1 MKRTPETMY
10 ALVDCNNFYAS
21 CERVFDPSL
30 EHRPVVVLSNNDGC
44 VIARSQEA
52 KDLGIKMGEPIFKCR
67 DRIRKHDIV
76 VRSSNYTLY
85 QDLSRR
91 VVETIRHF
99 VPDIEVYSIDE
110 VFLDLVP
117 MVERDLEALSRTVR
131 HTVRKWT
138 GIPVSIGLGTTK
150 TLAKAANRIAKRTPG
165 ADGFHRFPDAD
176 PERTRTLEAI
186 GIQDVWG
193 IGRRWA
199 RRFTDLGIRT
209 ALDLSRVPPS
219 EVRRNFNVVAMR
231 TALELRGVPCQQ
243 LETVPEPRQ
252 TLVRSRSFGEMVT
265 EWTDLSEAIATH
277 ATRAAEKLRA
287 EGGRAGRLSVFLN
300 TNRFREDLPQ
310 YHRSGTCE
318 LLPHTNTTP
327 VILGK
332 AMEIGRRLWRAGFH
346 YKKAGVMLSELAFE
360 HAQTSLFDDRDHARD
375 ERLMA
380 TLDRINQKMGAHTL
394 HPAAT
399 GRPDR
404 QRWQMKRRFHS
415 PKYTT
420 RWSDL
425 PKTR

>member
-1 MKRTPETMY
+1 MRRAAKRMY

-21 CERVFDPSL
+21 CERVFDPGL
-30 EHRPVVVLSNNDGC
+30 EGRPVVVLSNNDGC

-52 KDLGIKMGEPIFKCR
+52 KDLGIGMGEPIFKCR
-67 DRIRKHDIV
+67 DRIDAQGVV

-91 VVETIRHF
+91 VVETIGQF

-110 VFLDLVP
+110 VFLDLAP
-117 MVERDLEALSRTVR
+117 MAGRDLDDLCRTIRGTVR
-131 HTVRKWT
+131 QWT
-138 GIPVSIGLGTTK
+138 GIPVSIGVGTTK
-150 TLAKAANRIAKRTPG
+150 TLAKAANRIAKRTPASRG
-165 ADGFHRFPDAD
+165 VHRFPEDE
-176 PERTRTLEAI
+176 PERSRTLESI

-199 RRFTDLGIRT
+199 RRFLDLGIAT
-209 ALDLSRVPPS
+209 ALDLTRVPPT

-231 TALELRGVPCQQ
+231 TALELDGVPCQE
-243 LETVPEPRQ
+243 LETVVEPRQ

-265 EWTDLSEAIATH
+265 DWTDLSEAIATH

-287 EGGRAGRLSVFLN
+287 EGGRAGRISVFLN

-318 LLPHTNTTP
+318 LLPHTDVTP
-327 VILGK
+327 VILRR
-332 AMEIGRRLWRAGFH
+332 ALELGRGIWREGFH

-360 HAQTSLFDDRDHARD
+360 HPQSGLFDDRDHARD
-375 ERLMA
+375 ERLMGV
-380 TLDRINQKMGAHTL
+380 LDRINRTMGPRTL
-394 HPAAT
+394 QPAAV
-399 GRPDR
+399 GRPER
-404 QRWQMKRRFHS
+404 QRWQMKRAHHS
-415 PKYTT
+415 PRYTT

-425 PKTR
+425 PRTR